1 MSDYAYI
8 NGKFVPEE
16 EARVSV
22 LDRGFLYG
30 DGLFETMRAYHRRA
44 FRIDDHLERLYRS
57 CRELKIPLKMERK
70 ELKGAIGELLEKND
84 LTEAYLRLTLTRG
97 LHTGSLGFDTCSS
110 PTLVITSREL
120 NPYPPSYYQKGIRAI
135 IASIRQNS
143 FSPLSGYKS
152 LSYLAYLLAR
162 EEARTQGASEA
173 ILLNSK
179 AEVTEGATSNIF
191 LILNG
196 KVSTPPEHAPLLPG
210 ITRKAVIEILPRLDL
225 NCKICSILEQSLEDA
240 EEVFITNSLM
250 EVMPVTSIDGRKV
263 GDGMPGPITRSI
275 ARAYQELVEGETSS
289 GIK

>member
-1 MSDYAYI
+1 MSNITYI
-8 NGKFVPEE
+8 NGKFIPEE

-30 DGLFETMRAYHRRA
+30 DGLFETMRAYHGQA

-57 CRELKIPLKMERK
+57 CRELKLPLKIKRE
-70 ELKGAIGELLEKND
+70 ELKGAIGDLLEKND

-97 LHTGSLGFDTCSS
+97 LHTGSLSFDTCSS
-110 PTLVITSREL
+110 PTLVITAREL
-120 NPYPPSYYQKGIRAI
+120 YPYPPSYYRNGIRAI
-135 IASIRQNS
+135 VASIRQNS
-143 FSPLSGYKS
+143 FSPLSGHKS
-152 LSYLAYLLAR
+152 LSYLAYLLAS
-162 EEARTQGASEA
+162 EEARARDASEA

-191 LILNG
+191 LIFYG
-196 KVSTPPEHAPLLPG
+196 EVFTPPENAPLLPG

-225 NCKICSILEQSLEDA
+225 NCNISSILEKKLEEA

-263 GDGMPGPITRSI
+263 GGGMPGPITHSI
-275 ARAYQELVEGETSS
+275 ARAYRELVEEETSS
-289 GIK
+289 GTK

>member
-1 MSDYAYI
+1 MSNYAYI

-22 LDRGFLYG
+22 FDRGFLYG
-30 DGLFETMRAYHRRA
+30 DGLFETIRAYHRRA

-70 ELKGAIGELLEKND
+70 ELKGAIGELLKKND
-84 LTEAYLRLTLTRG
+84 LSEAYLRLTLTRG
-97 LHTGSLGFDTCSS
+97 LHGGSLNFDTCSP
-110 PTLVITSREL
+110 PTLVITAREL
-120 NPYPPSYYQKGIRAI
+120 NPYPSSYYQKGIRAI

-143 FSPLSGYKS
+143 FSPLSSHKS
-152 LSYLAYLLAR
+152 LSYLTYLMAR
-162 EEARTQGASEA
+162 EEARGRDASEA

-196 KVSTPPEHAPLLPG
+196 EVFTPPEQAPLLPG
-210 ITRKAVIEILPRLDL
+210 ITRKTVIEILPRLDL
-225 NCKICSILEQSLEDA
+225 NCRICSILEQRLKEA

-250 EVMPVTSIDGRKV
+250 EVMPVTSIDARKV
-263 GDGMPGPITRSI
+263 GDGMPGLITRSI
-275 ARAYQELVEGETSS
+275 ARAYRELVEEETSA
-289 GIK
+289 GTE